1 MAATD
6 SVTLAKINHC
16 CREGYYR
23 QLQNICLETLQK
35 YGHDPVL
42 VFWKAFGILMEEQI
56 SEAISEL
63 EGIKE
68 KRDVILCSCMAL
80 IIAHKRTKMVDK
92 ETVKQLEVKLK
103 SERTTCGETALYFA
117 GMFLFHSGRPEK
129 AKEYIERMLKMAP
142 QSKEGLILRGW
153 IDLKSQ
159 RDQSGKRAVKFF
171 DEVLNSPQTPKEIDA
186 MLGKIEYLKM
196 KNNFSG
202 ALEMTNQ
209 LVVYYPEFYPALV
222 EKMRLQLALQDWEQ
236 TLETAQR
243 ILLSEPGNV
252 EAKRVSILFL
262 LCRDGKYP
270 EAVDKISDLIQTL
283 DRVEPNNSF
292 LYCSLAK
299 GFARV
304 SGRNGMVLQQTLT
317 MLDRAKSSSSS
328 SKADVMNEIG
338 YQTGLIG
345 RYKDAMKYYKQAMKI
360 DESSVPA
367 LTGIIHCQI
376 EEGALDDAEQQLD
389 FLNEIQQSIG
399 KATDILY
406 LSALL
411 ALKKGRP
418 VDEVTKLLEQSIES
432 HFGNLGG
439 VPLGSLYFE
448 RLNPDFIL
456 ELAKIFLQ
464 FAPNEPMGIG
474 QSASPV
480 LNRTLTIL
488 DPIVKTVPGLLQG
501 HYYMAK
507 VKYAMG
513 DVDGAKISLN
523 ICLDSDPT
531 FSEAHLL
538 MAQIHL
544 YKGNY
549 LACDQSLE
557 NGLSYNFE
565 VRNSPL
571 YHIIKARALKKLGKT
586 EECLKTLKTA
596 MTLPAVKKTNQG
608 KQNGLTSISTSDKV
622 TLYLELAEVHR
633 LCDQQHEAAKVMTDA
648 IHEFQGTP
656 EEIRVS
662 IANSDLALARGD
674 VEQAITM
681 LRQISPEDS
690 YYVQAREKMADIYL
704 HHRKDRRLYASV
716 YRELVEKNPVPQTYL
731 LLGDAY
737 MSIQEPEKAIDVYET
752 ALKRNPRDGSLASKI
767 GQALIK
773 THQYGKAI
781 SYYEAAVKTG
791 NQNFLRYDLAELYL
805 KLKSYE
811 KAEKVI
817 RQAINFAVKSV
828 SDLSSLM
835 EEARFWLL
843 LARIYQKSKEPS
855 ESLDIFS
862 KAKELQ
868 SRVLKRAS
876 MEQPELLQKQKS
888 VAAEICSQ
896 MAEHYTN
903 LKEYENAIKCYMEAL
918 FYDEEN
924 IEVMLSLSNL
934 YLTTGD
940 LDACQ
945 NQLTTLLKNDPDN
958 ESATV
963 MMADLMFQKNDYEA
977 ATFHFQKLLE
987 KKADHYDALAKYIDL
1002 MKRAGQISDCKSFI
1016 DQAGK
1021 AHSRSTLDPGFNY
1034 CKGLFE
1040 WFQNNATAAL
1050 KHFNLSRKDSKWGEK
1065 ALFNMIEICLNPDSE
1080 IIGAETFEVMEN
1092 SSSAAERQ
1100 NSEEMALRTAEKL
1113 LREVKSKNNPLKHK
1127 ILSNYA
1133 LLAEKNKSKTEKA
1146 LSSFMELASS
1156 EKDHVPSLLGM
1167 ATAYTMLKQTPRARN
1182 QLKRITKIPWNSED
1196 SNDFEKSWLLLADIY
1211 IQSGKFDMAQDLLKK
1226 CLQYNKSCSKAWEYM
1241 GFIMEKEQS
1250 YKDAAFNYENAWSNA
1265 NEANPAIGYKLAFN
1279 YLKAK
1284 RYVDAIDVCHKVLDK
1299 HPNYPK
1305 IKKDILDKARLG
1317 IRA

>member
-1 MAATD
+1 
-6 SVTLAKINHC
+6 
-16 CREGYYR
+16 
-23 QLQNICLETLQK
+23 
-35 YGHDPVL
+35 
-42 VFWKAFGILMEEQI
+42 
-56 SEAISEL
+56 
-63 EGIKE
+63 
-68 KRDVILCSCMAL
+68 
-80 IIAHKRTKMVDK
+80 
-92 ETVKQLEVKLK
+92 
-103 SERTTCGETALYFA
+103 
-117 GMFLFHSGRPEK
+117 
-129 AKEYIERMLKMAP
+129 
-142 QSKEGLILRGW
+142 
-153 IDLKSQ
+153 
-159 RDQSGKRAVKFF
+159 
-171 DEVLNSPQTPKEIDA
+171 
-186 MLGKIEYLKM
+186 
-196 KNNFSG
+196 
-202 ALEMTNQ
+202 
-209 LVVYYPEFYPALV
+209 
-222 EKMRLQLALQDWEQ
+222 
-236 TLETAQR
+236 
-243 ILLSEPGNV
+243 
-252 EAKRVSILFL
+252 
-262 LCRDGKYP
+262 
-270 EAVDKISDLIQTL
+270 VDKISDLIQTL